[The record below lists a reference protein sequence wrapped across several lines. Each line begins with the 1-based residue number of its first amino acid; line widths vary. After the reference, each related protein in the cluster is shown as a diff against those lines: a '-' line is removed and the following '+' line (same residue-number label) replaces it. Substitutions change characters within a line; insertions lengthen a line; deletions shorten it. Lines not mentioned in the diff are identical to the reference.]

1 MARPLPS
8 LKLVGTPRF
17 RPFRVV
23 WMLEECRDALPP
35 TLGFAYEHDPAAP
48 QSEAAR
54 INHPMGKVP
63 ALLVRDSDGDH
74 TIIESAAI
82 NTWLGDR
89 LREHGSH
96 LVPPPGTRERA
107 EYDSFVHFLMAE
119 VDSSGLWIHRKLETL
134 GIKKEFGAVRYALLP
149 ARLQFDRAMAGVRAQ
164 LERQKGGLSD
174 YLVGH
179 KFSAADILLVHC
191 CDWAAGVDA
200 DKGPAA
206 CWLSKYTD
214 DVVFQDYLG
223 RMRARPAY
231 LRAKQIQEASPPLA

>member
-48 QSEAAR
+48 QSDAAR

-89 LREHGSH
+89 LREHGNH
-96 LVPPPGTRERA
+96 LVPPPGTRIRA

-164 LERQKGGLSD
+164 LEKQNGGGSEF

-191 CDWAAGVDA
+191 CDWAESIEV
-200 DKGPAA
+200 DKGG
-206 CWLSKYTD
+206 WFSKYKD
-214 DVVFQDYLG
+214 DALFQEYLR

-231 LRAKQIQEASPPLA
+231 VRAREIQAESPWLD